1 MYPLR
6 ADCRYFSPMR
16 YPTSFP
22 RLLPALGLTLL
33 LLPGCYSRSDM
44 KAEETAA
51 DTKTETPAATSPAAA
66 PASAAAEEASD
77 VVSGS
82 RAQPLQA
89 VNVFLEVSGSMEG
102 FMPKTGASG
111 ENTKFQQHIAQLLS
125 EINRTPAARQKSFF
139 RIKEKP
145 YKDTYQ
151 AISGTV
157 RGGIQQP
164 AKSTDL
170 PAVLD
175 TLMTRY
181 YQPGTV
187 SVLISDF
194 IYSPKNA
201 GAIPY
206 IKTDI
211 TDALQ
216 RNGAQPDLAVS
227 VYGYTSDFRGT
238 YYPALKA
245 AGKKTA
251 CCDTEIPYYIWV
263 LGPADAVRQFDAAL
277 LEQQPAKQAHFG
289 VTYPR
294 PAYSLLSK
302 YQNQGSWYYGDAGAS
317 KRTADTYRV
326 VAVSEA
332 SAQQPVEF
340 VVGMNLGQLPGQY
353 RDVAYLKQNLT
364 LQGVDTDAKLLDVS
378 AATTQTKASSGPES
392 KYTHFAKIRLTKAP
406 KAARPLVLKLQD
418 QRPAWVAQWTTRN
431 DAVPAPKTFALSSL
445 LDGLELQQDG
455 EKRPVFELP
464 LTLQPGE

>member
-16 YPTSFP
+16 YLTSFP
-22 RLLPALGLTLL
+22 RLLPVLGLSLFL
-33 LLPGCYSRSDM
+33 SGCYSRSDM
-44 KAEETAA
+44 KSEEGT
-51 DTKTETPAATSPAAA
+51 
-66 PASAAAEEASD
+66 AAAEKPRAEMPDNVRPAEAPGVEAPEEAAD
-77 VVSGS
+77 VVSGAA
-82 RAQPLQA
+82 AQPLQA

-102 FMPKTGASG
+102 FMPKTGTSG
-111 ENTKFQQHIAQLLS
+111 ENTKFQQHVAQLLS
-125 EINRTPAARQKSFF
+125 EINRTGAAKRKSFF

-145 YKDTYQ
+145 YADTYQ
-151 AISGTV
+151 GISGTV
-157 RGGIQQP
+157 RSGIQQP
-164 AKSTDL
+164 AKSTEL

-227 VYGYTSDFRGT
+227 VYGYLSDFRGT

-245 AGKKTA
+245 AGKKTN

-263 LGPADAVRQFDAAL
+263 LGPADAVRRFDAAL

-294 PAYSLLSK
+294 PAYSVLDK
-302 YQNQGSWYYGDAGAS
+302 FQNKGAWYYGDAGAS
-317 KRTADTYRV
+317 KRTAGTYRV

-340 VVGMNLGQLPGQY
+340 VVGLNLGQLPGQY
-353 RDVAYLKQNLT
+353 KDVAYLKQNLK
-364 LQGVDTDAKLLDVS
+364 LEGVDTDAKLLDVTP
-378 AATTQTKASSGPES
+378 ATDQTKASSGPQS
-392 KYTHFAKIRLTKAP
+392 KYTHFAKVRLTQQP
-406 KAARPLVLKLQD
+406 KAARPLVLRLHD

-431 DAVPAPKTFALSSL
+431 DGTPAPKTFALNSL
-445 LDGLELQQDG
+445 LDGLAPTDATRLI
-455 EKRPVFELP
+455 FELP
-464 LTLQPGE
+464 LTLQPAE

>member
-1 MYPLR
+1 
-6 ADCRYFSPMR
+6 MR
-16 YPTSFP
+16 YLTSFS
-22 RLLPALGLTLL
+22 RLWPALGLSLA

-44 KAEETAA
+44 KTEAGTATGTPTAVPPAEV
-51 DTKTETPAATSPAAA
+51 PAAVSPNTATPTEAAN
-66 PASAAAEEASD
+66 ST
-77 VVSGS
+77 
-82 RAQPLQA
+82 QPLQA

-111 ENTKFQQHIAQLLS
+111 ENTKFQQHVAQFLS
-125 EINRTPAARQKSFF
+125 EVNRTATVRQKAFY

-145 YKDTYQ
+145 YEDSYQ
-151 AISGTV
+151 GISSTV
-157 RGGIQQP
+157 RSGIQQP
-164 AKSTDL
+164 AKSTDI
-170 PAVLD
+170 PSVLD
-175 TLMTRY
+175 TLMSNY

-211 TDALQ
+211 TDALS
-216 RNGAQPDLAVS
+216 RSGSHPELGVS

-245 AGKKTA
+245 AGKKTN

-263 LGPADAVRQFDAAL
+263 LGPADAVRRFDAAL

-289 VTYPR
+289 VTYLR
-294 PAYSLLSK
+294 PHYSLLNK
-302 YQNQGSWYYGDAGAS
+302 FQNKGSWYYGDAGAS
-317 KRTADTYRV
+317 KQTADAYRV

-340 VVGMNLGQLPGQY
+340 VVGIDLSRLPGQY
-353 RDVAYLKQNLT
+353 RDVAYLKQNLK
-364 LQGVDTDAKLLDVS
+364 LQGVDTDATLLDVM
-378 AATTQTKASSGPES
+378 AATDQTKASSGPES
-392 KYTHFAKIRLTKAP
+392 KFTHFAKVRLTRQP
-406 KAARPLVLKLQD
+406 KAARPLVLRLQD
-418 QRPAWVAQWTTRN
+418 QRPAWVAQWTTKN
-431 DAVPAPKTFALSSL
+431 DATPASKTFALSSL
-445 LDGLELQQDG
+445 LDGLAPSQEGGARQI
-455 EKRPVFELP
+455 FELP

>member
-1 MYPLR
+1 
-6 ADCRYFSPMR
+6 MR
-16 YPTSFP
+16 YLSAFP

-44 KAEETAA
+44 KSEEGAT
-51 DTKTETPAATSPAAA
+51 ATSKSTTESSATA
-66 PASAAAEEASD
+66 PPEEVPVAGPAEEASD
-77 VVSGS
+77 VVSGTA
-82 RAQPLQA
+82 AQPLQA

-111 ENTKFQQHIAQLLS
+111 ENTKFQQHVAQLLS
-125 EINRTPAARQKSFF
+125 EINRTSSARQKTFY

-151 AISGTV
+151 GISATV
-157 RGGIQQP
+157 RSGIQQP
-164 AKSTDL
+164 AKSTDI
-170 PAVLD
+170 PSVLD
-175 TLMTRY
+175 TLMSQY

-211 TDALQ
+211 TDALT
-216 RNGAQPDLAVS
+216 RSGSRPDRAVS

-238 YYPALKA
+238 YYPALVA
-245 AGKKTA
+245 AGKKTN

-263 LGPADAVRQFDAAL
+263 IGPADAVRRFDAAL
-277 LEQQPAKQAHFG
+277 LEQQPSKQAHFG

-294 PAYSLLSK
+294 PGYSLLSK
-302 YQNQGSWYYGDAGAS
+302 FQNKGSWYYGDAGAS
-317 KRTADTYRV
+317 KRNADAYRV
-326 VAVSEA
+326 VAVSDA
-332 SAQQPVEF
+332 SAQQPIEF
-340 VVGMNLGQLPGQY
+340 VVGMNLGQLPSQY
-353 RDVAYLKQNLT
+353 REVAYLKQNLM
-364 LQGVDTDAKLLDVS
+364 LQGVDTDAKLLDVT
-378 AATTQTKASSGPES
+378 AATDQTKASSGPES
-392 KYTHFAKIRLTKAP
+392 KFTHFAKIRLTKQP

-418 QRPAWVAQWTTRN
+418 QRPAWVAQWTTKN
-431 DAVPAPKTFALSSL
+431 DATPASKTFALSSL
-445 LDGLELQQDG
+445 LDGLEPQVDG
-455 EKRPVFELP
+455 DKRPIFELP

>member
-1 MYPLR
+1 
-6 ADCRYFSPMR
+6 MR
-16 YPTSFP
+16 YLTSFP

-44 KAEETAA
+44 KGEE
-51 DTKTETPAATSPAAA
+51 AATTTDKPKAEMPDAVRPTEMPGVEA
-66 PASAAAEEASD
+66 PEEASD

-82 RAQPLQA
+82 AAQPLQA

-111 ENTKFQQHIAQLLS
+111 ENTKFQQHVAQLLS
-125 EINRTPAARQKSFF
+125 EINRTPAAKRKAFF

-157 RGGIQQP
+157 RSGIQQP
-164 AKSTDL
+164 AQSTDL

-181 YQPGTV
+181 YQSGTV

-245 AGKKTA
+245 AGKKTN

-263 LGPADAVRQFDAAL
+263 LGPADAVRRFDAAL
-277 LEQQPAKQAHFG
+277 LEQQSAKQAHFG

-294 PAYSLLSK
+294 PNYSLLNK
-302 YQNQGSWYYGDAGAS
+302 FQNKGSWYYGDAGAS
-317 KRTADTYRV
+317 KRNAETYRV

-353 RDVAYLKQNLT
+353 RDVAYLKQHLK
-364 LQGVDTDAKLLDVS
+364 LQGVDTDAKLLDVT
-378 AATTQTKASSGPES
+378 AATDQTKASSGPES
-392 KYTHFAKIRLTKAP
+392 KFTHFAKIRLMKAP
-406 KAARPLVLKLQD
+406 KASRPLVLKLQD
-418 QRPAWVAQWTTRN
+418 QRPAWVAQWTTKN
-431 DAVPAPKTFALSSL
+431 DAAPAAKTFALSSL
-445 LDGLELQQDG
+445 LDGLEPQTEG
-455 EKRPVFELP
+455 EKRSVFELP

>member
-1 MYPLR
+1 
-6 ADCRYFSPMR
+6 MR
-16 YPTSFP
+16 NLTSFS

-44 KAEETAA
+44 KSEEGTATTEPPRSAPAENPT
-51 DTKTETPAATSPAAA
+51 AA
-66 PASAAAEEASD
+66 PAGSAPAPSAPAT
-77 VVSGS
+77 
-82 RAQPLQA
+82 QPLQA

-111 ENTKFQQHIAQLLS
+111 ENTRFQQHVAQFLS
-125 EINRTPAARQKSFF
+125 EVNRTGAARQKRFF
-139 RIKEKP
+139 RVKEKP
-145 YKDTYQ
+145 YPDSY
-151 AISGTV
+151 AGLSGTV
-157 RGGIQQP
+157 REGIQQP
-164 AKSTDL
+164 AKSTEL

-181 YQPGTV
+181 YQPGAV

-194 IYSPKNA
+194 IYSPRNA

-216 RNGAQPDLAVS
+216 RNAAQTDLAVS

-245 AGKKTA
+245 AGKKTN
-251 CCDTEIPYYIWV
+251 CCDTEIPYYFWV
-263 LGPADAVRQFDAAL
+263 IGPAEAVRRFDAAL
-277 LEQQPAKQAHFG
+277 LEQQPARQAHFG
-289 VTYPR
+289 VTYPQ

-302 YQNQGSWYYGDAGAS
+302 FQNKGSWYYGDAGAS

-340 VVGMNLGQLPGQY
+340 VVGMDLAPLPGQY
-353 RDVAYLKQNLT
+353 RDLTYLKQHLK
-364 LQGVDTDAKLLDVS
+364 LQGVDTDAQLLGVQ
-378 AATTQTKASSGPES
+378 AATDQTRSSSGPES
-392 KYTHFAKIRLTKAP
+392 KFTHFAKIRLTKAP
-406 KAARPLVLKLQD
+406 RAARPLVLKLQD

-431 DAVPAPKTFALSSL
+431 DAAPAPKTFALSAL
-445 LDGLELQQDG
+445 LDGLEPRQEG